1 MPVLHRC
8 LLAAAAFA
16 LAPAAAAQEEAPQP
30 DSPIVVT
37 GTRDLDREVADFVAA
52 LTPVAGQ
59 GQLARFEATICPAAS
74 GFAPAQKLAVIERIR
89 RVAKA
94 AKLGLGGPKCR
105 ANLVVL
111 VTQDKKVLIETL
123 ARRHPQ
129 YLSGLSNSEIKRL
142 ARSPG
147 PAAAWHLAG
156 PPRNA
161 DGAELIS
168 DNGAGVYVNRT
179 TRSQSRITQAVRPQT
194 AAAVVV
200 IESRALAG
208 LTTIQV
214 ADYAAMR
221 TLLRAD
227 PNALGTS
234 AAPTILKVLDAPM
247 GSEVPMTLTR
257 WDLGMLHAYYDSPL
271 NLRAASQRSAIRKQ
285 LGESVTGKSGQ
296 N

>member
-1 MPVLHRC
+1 MPVFHRC
-8 LLAAAAFA
+8 LLAAVAFA
-16 LAPAAAAQEEAPQP
+16 LAPAAAAQEQAQP
-30 DSPIVVT
+30 ADSPIVVT
-37 GTRDLDREVADFVAA
+37 GNRDLDGEVADFVAA

-59 GQLARFEATICPAAS
+59 GQLARFESTICPAAS
-74 GFAPAQKLAVIERIR
+74 GFSPAQKAAVVERIR

-94 AKLGLGGPKCR
+94 GGLGLGGAKCR
-105 ANLVVL
+105 PNVVVL
-111 VTQDKKVLIETL
+111 VTQDKKLLIETL

-129 YLSGLSNSEIKRL
+129 YLDGLSNSAIKRL
-142 ARSPG
+142 AQSPG

-156 PPRNA
+156 PPRTA
-161 DGAELIS
+161 DGNELIS
-168 DNGAGVYVNRT
+168 DNGMGTYVNRT
-179 TRSQSRITQAVRPQT
+179 TRSQSRITMAVRPQT

-208 LTTIQV
+208 LTTTQV

-227 PNALGTS
+227 PDALDGS
-234 AAPTILKVLDAPM
+234 SAPTILKVLDAPM

-271 NLRAASQRSAIRKQ
+271 NLRAAAQRSAIRKQ
-285 LGESVTGKSGQ
+285 LGESVAGEHGQ